1 MLVIKYNGWN
11 GPGSWP
17 LSKLF
22 EMLATHPLDKS
33 HNDGDCFMTRA
44 HGGEPVYDGLRIVGR
59 VDTGPIYPAHPHAV
73 RFSGTFKT
81 YAHDFC
87 IYTDDAEV
95 IEVLRAAIKEN
106 MQRLD
111 YVAQAPNYY
120 REGRLAAARGASLDD
135 TPPDLS
141 TRDARDW
148 NDGWR
153 YARANAAMEAA

>member
-1 MLVIKYNGWN
+1 MLVINYNGWK

-22 EMLATHPLDKS
+22 EMLATHPLDKR
-33 HNDGDCFMTRA
+33 HNDGDCFMTMA
-44 HGGEPVYDGLRIVGR
+44 HGGAPITDGLRTVGC

-81 YAHDFC
+81 YAHNFC

-95 IEVLRAAIKEN
+95 IDVLSAAIEEN
-106 MQRLD
+106 MQRPD
-111 YVAQAPNYY
+111 YVAQAPNYFK
-120 REGRLAAARGASLDD
+120 EGRLAASCGASPEDI
-135 TPPDLS
+135 PAGLS
-141 TRDARDW
+141 MRDARDW

-153 YARANAAMEAA
+153 AGGAK